1 MFPSDLELR
10 ELGLEDLDAVIQLVH
25 RCDCTYLDWAPSDWR
40 PPDLDWYRERW
51 EERLPHPEVWA
62 RGAFDQRGAVVGFV
76 AFRAEPD
83 RSRVAHVNA
92 VFVEPRRWRQGIARS
107 LLSLAEEEMRARGYR
122 FARLW
127 TPEHAPACLF
137 YERVGWRPEGQ
148 RDWFEPLG
156 LHVVGYEK
164 PLSPPTS

>member
-107 LLSLAEEEMRARGYR
+107 LLSLAEEEMRAGGYR

>member
-1 MFPSDLELR
+1 MLPSDLELR

-51 EERLPHPEVWA
+51 QERLPHPEVWT